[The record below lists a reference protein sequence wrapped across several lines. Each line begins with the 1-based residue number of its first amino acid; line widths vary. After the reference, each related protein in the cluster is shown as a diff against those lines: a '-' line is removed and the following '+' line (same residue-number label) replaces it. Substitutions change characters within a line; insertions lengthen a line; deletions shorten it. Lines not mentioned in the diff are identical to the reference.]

1 MSPLLCSAFKG
12 DAFDKRVL
20 PFFMHAMSD
29 ELAKRHSS
37 NGVVEY
43 GRFLLDDATVGNN

>member
-1 MSPLLCSAFKG
+1 MTLSVRECC
-12 DAFDKRVL
+12 

-29 ELAKRHSS
+29 ELAKRYSG
-37 NGVVEY
+37 NGAFEY